1 MDLVQ
6 KVRVKPHSGVAHDW
20 EIPSEAL
27 GTVICRYR
35 LLRDDREAP
44 DRLDVRFSPEL
55 VVWGAS
61 EDAFEVIA
69 QIYQRQR
76 PVDARP

>member
-1 MDLVQ
+1 MGQ
-6 KVRVKPHSGVAHDW
+6 KVRIVAQSGVAYQWD
-20 EIPSEAL
+20 IPRDAL

-44 DRLDVRFSPEL
+44 DRLDVRFSAEL

-61 EDAFEVIA
+61 EEAFEVIA
-69 QIYQRQR
+69 QNDQRAQLVEVQR
-76 PVDARP
+76 